1 MELGSDGTA
10 VVLLLIPVF
19 SISIL
24 RSAILHIYELGK
36 SRTALKKSERKIP
49 FRRKLLLTR
58 YARDCA
64 HYTRQAEH
72 LTFAYWAYL
81 GWEAVRL
88 LCWALSGIFPAAGGV
103 LSILVLIKAALLDIP
118 IILFFFLMTK
128 HGKNGGVTWKWEA

>member
-49 FRRKLLLTR
+49 FRRKLL
-58 YARDCA
+58 
-64 HYTRQAEH
+64 
-72 LTFAYWAYL
+72 
-81 GWEAVRL
+81 
-88 LCWALSGIFPAAGGV
+88 
-103 LSILVLIKAALLDIP
+103 
-118 IILFFFLMTK
+118 
-128 HGKNGGVTWKWEA
+128 

>member
-10 VVLLLIPVF
+10 VVLLLIPIF

-36 SRTALKKSERKIP
+36 SKTALKKTGRIIPFYRKI
-49 FRRKLLLTR
+49 LLTH
-58 YARDCA
+58 YARDCT
-64 HYTRQAEH
+64 HYTRPAKC
-72 LTFAYWAYL
+72 LIFVYWTYL
-81 GWEAVRL
+81 GWEAVCV
-88 LCWALSGIFPAAGGV
+88 LCWALSGAFPSVGGV
-103 LSILVLIKAALLDIP
+103 LNILVLIKAALLDIP